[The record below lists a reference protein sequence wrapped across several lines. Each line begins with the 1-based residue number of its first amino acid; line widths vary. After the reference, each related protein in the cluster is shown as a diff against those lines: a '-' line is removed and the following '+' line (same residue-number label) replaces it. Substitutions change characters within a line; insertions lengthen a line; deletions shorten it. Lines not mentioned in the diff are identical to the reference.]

1 MTAEDAIELFF
12 NEMSNEIYHSSADE
26 TLKEELMQSLK
37 EVKQTVTDSINAA
50 KQLQP
55 VTKL

>member
-1 MTAEDAIELFF
+1 MTAEDAIKLFF

-50 KQLQP
+50 K
-55 VTKL
+55 